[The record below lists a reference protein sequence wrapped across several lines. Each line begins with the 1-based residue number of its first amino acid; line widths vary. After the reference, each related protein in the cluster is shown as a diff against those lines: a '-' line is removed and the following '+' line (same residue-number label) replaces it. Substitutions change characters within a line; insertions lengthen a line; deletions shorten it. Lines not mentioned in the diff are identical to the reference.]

1 VGSESR
7 PEKSSKV
14 AIALSGVL
22 PGAGQIYAEDL
33 AKGVIFFLVSLVLDA
48 ALLEEGYWD
57 LGRGIF
63 SGQLELTMNLYIR
76 LLVLVLFRIGV
87 LVDADRTVK
96 RRNAVSGALSS
107 RKK

>member
-48 ALLEEGYWD
+48 ALMEEGYWD
-57 LGRGIF
+57 IVLGRV
-63 SGQLELTMNLYIR
+63 ELTTSLYLR
-76 LLVLVLFRIGV
+76 LLLIVLFRIGV

-96 RRNAVSGALSS
+96 RRNAVSGTLSS